1 VVPDRQA
8 AQGAPTEEQQQQQ
21 EDHNVDN
28 EDEDDDEYS
37 PLSNNKGEK
46 LYRDADKR
54 ESFGAEAMIPTGKL
68 RAPLGHLGITSSLR
82 YRIKGVLHPGQVE
95 FKVVVEI
102 FSGPRV
108 LCRHQGLAF
117 RASISDVVV
126 DAAWQAITSW
136 SRHNKG
142 EL

>member
-1 VVPDRQA
+1 
-8 AQGAPTEEQQQQQ
+8 
-21 EDHNVDN
+21 
-28 EDEDDDEYS
+28 
-37 PLSNNKGEK
+37 
-46 LYRDADKR
+46 
-54 ESFGAEAMIPTGKL
+54 MIPTGKL
-68 RAPLGHLGITSSLR
+68 RAPLGHLGITSALR

-126 DAAWQAITSW
+126 DAAW
-136 SRHNKG
+136 
-142 EL
+142 